1 MAQEVLLYL
10 SIIVAISALL
20 TILARII
27 KQPPIIAYI
36 IAGILS
42 GPLFLNFIGPSSTS
56 SELIQIFA
64 HLGVAFLLF
73 IVGFS
78 LDFRVLKE
86 FGAVATIGGF
96 FQILLTEVVGYF
108 ISLGLGFS
116 SISSIYIATA
126 LAFSST
132 VIVIKILSDK
142 KEIHT
147 LHARIALGILIVQ
160 DFVAALALMAIPL
173 INSQTTS
180 NKILTDLGIIL
191 LLIFAVF
198 VFANYILNRIMDY
211 LARSQEV
218 LFLFGIAWAL
228 IIAAIFDTLGFSLEI
243 GALIAGMSLASSRY
257 TLELG
262 GKIKPLRDFFV
273 VLFFVFFGSQL
284 SGAITWPLIQKALIL
299 SLFVLIGKPLIVMI
313 ILRLFGYKKRTNFLA
328 SISLAQISEFSLIL
342 ALLGFSLGHLSQE
355 IMTLSILIALI
366 TITLSSYSIYYSE
379 NIFNRISSFL
389 LFFEGKKEQTI
400 KKEKSYKILLFGYH
414 RIGFK
419 LLQTIKKLGLP
430 YAIVDYNPKVILTL
444 EKQGIPCIYGD
455 AEDKELLSEL
465 NLEEVKLIIST
476 IPDSSSNISIKESL
490 NKINSKAVF
499 IATAE
504 QPKTAIDLYENGV
517 DYVIIPHHL
526 GGDYASN
533 LIENFKVNS
542 EKYKT
547 IGKQHQKELSKSK
560 NNSSF

>member
-313 ILRLFGYKKRTNFLA
+313 ILRLFG
-328 SISLAQISEFSLIL
+328 
-342 ALLGFSLGHLSQE
+342 
-355 IMTLSILIALI
+355 
-366 TITLSSYSIYYSE
+366 
-379 NIFNRISSFL
+379 
-389 LFFEGKKEQTI
+389 
-400 KKEKSYKILLFGYH
+400 
-414 RIGFK
+414 
-419 LLQTIKKLGLP
+419 
-430 YAIVDYNPKVILTL
+430 
-444 EKQGIPCIYGD
+444 
-455 AEDKELLSEL
+455 
-465 NLEEVKLIIST
+465 
-476 IPDSSSNISIKESL
+476 
-490 NKINSKAVF
+490 
-499 IATAE
+499 
-504 QPKTAIDLYENGV
+504 
-517 DYVIIPHHL
+517 
-526 GGDYASN
+526 
-533 LIENFKVNS
+533 
-542 EKYKT
+542 
-547 IGKQHQKELSKSK
+547 
-560 NNSSF
+560 